1 MTAYYNDKI
10 KIIMKILGI
19 ETSCDDTCASV
30 LEKKNNKIILLSQV
44 ISSQEKLHA
53 DYGGIFPSLAKREHQ
68 KNIILV
74 LKKSL
79 KQADLLEL
87 NKKNNLEKFDKL
99 EKILEHNQELLKSL
113 KIFLKEYKKPKID
126 KIAITIGPGLEP
138 CLWVGVNLAKALAYC
153 WNLPIVPIN
162 HLEGHLLSPW
172 IFEKNKPNFPAIGLI
187 VSGGNTQLVLINN
200 IGKYKLIGET
210 RDDAAGE
217 CFDKTARILGLDYP
231 GGREIAKK
239 AEKFKKQKYDLK
251 LPRPMIYEKNFDFS
265 FSGLKTAVLYDF
277 QKRKE
282 KERKSKEYIIEM
294 SKEIQNSIIE
304 VLITKTFKAAE
315 KYKAKTIIVGGGVS
329 ANKLLQ
335 KNIIEKCAEKKIA
348 CFFPKN
354 EHTADNASMIALAA
368 GISPS
373 QKKLSWQKIK
383 PDSNLKIHG
392 K

>member
-1 MTAYYNDKI
+1 
-10 KIIMKILGI
+10 MKILGI

-30 LEKKNNKIILLSQV
+30 LEKRKKKIVLLSQI

-53 DYGGIFPSLAKREHQ
+53 DYGGVFPSLAKREHQ

-74 LKKSL
+74 LEKSL
-79 KQADLLEL
+79 IQANLLKL
-87 NKKNNLEKFDKL
+87 KKKNNLEKFDKL
-99 EKILEHNQELLKSL
+99 EKILERNPELLENL
-113 KIFLKEYKKPKID
+113 KIFLKKYKKPKID

-138 CLWVGVNLAKALAYC
+138 CLWVGVNLAKALSYC
-153 WNLPIVPIN
+153 WDLPIIPIN

-172 IFEKNKPNFPAIGLI
+172 IFEKNKSDFPAIGLI
-187 VSGGNTQLVLINN
+187 VSGGNTQLILINN

-210 RDDAAGE
+210 RDDASGE
-217 CFDKTARILGLDYP
+217 CFDKTARILGLAYP
-231 GGREIAKK
+231 GGREIAKM
-239 AEKFKKQKYDLK
+239 ASKFKKQKYNLR

-265 FSGLKTAVLYDF
+265 FSGLKTAVLYDYK
-277 QKRKE
+277 KRSEKE
-282 KERKSKEYIIEM
+282 KKSKEYIIEM

-304 VLITKTFKAAE
+304 VLITKTFNAAE

-329 ANKLLQ
+329 ANKALQ
-335 KNIIEKCAEKKIA
+335 KNIIKKCAEKKIA

-368 GISPS
+368 EISPC
-373 QKKLSWQKIK
+373 QKQCAWQKIK
-383 PDSNLKIHG
+383 PNSNLKING